1 MKFEKLNKMNYIENV
16 PKNIKQTSVQDPH
29 ILFGH
34 IKLINVRYHPI
45 NNQNTLSN
53 PLPSKQLAE

>member
-1 MKFEKLNKMNYIENV
+1 MNYIENV
-16 PKNIKQTSVQDPH
+16 PKNIKQTSVQDFH

-53 PLPSKQLAE
+53 LSDFVKNLEIASYLY